1 MAGEPAPK
9 TSTIPSIPWLEANS
23 QSGMG
28 TSKTYDARFRVPGS
42 MQIVGPTLSGK
53 TTWLSKL
60 IQDAATYF
68 RDDTGDSA
76 RFRQALYCYGS
87 SWQPMFTGM
96 QQDMGVTFHPGIP
109 TIPWEEVF
117 PPEQRLSLLVLDDLM
132 RETVDSDQV
141 MDLLSKKAHHLIL
154 FVSVVTQNLS
164 DLGKHSVGMNRNYQY
179 TILFRNPADTG
190 YIKTLGQRWMGDAK
204 RFIPLYE

>member
-28 TSKTYDARFRVPGS
+28 TSKTYDSRFRVPGS

-141 MDLLSKKAHHLIL
+141 MDLLSKKAHHLSL
-154 FVSVVTQNLS
+154 FVIVVTQNLYA
-164 DLGKHSVGMNRNYQY
+164 LGKHSVGMNRNYQY
-179 TILFRNPADTG
+179 TILF
-190 YIKTLGQRWMGDAK
+190 
-204 RFIPLYE
+204 

>member
-1 MAGEPAPK
+1 MTRLTTLASVVMSSVVKMLDSARLSIPQLEPCMAGELTPK

-28 TSKTYDARFRVPGS
+28 KSKTNDPRFRVPDS
-42 MQIVGPTLSGK
+42 MQMVGSTLSGK

-68 RDDTGDSA
+68 RDGTGDSA
-76 RFRQALYCYGS
+76 LLLRLFD
-87 SWQPMFTGM
+87 SWQPMFKGM

-117 PPEQRLSLLVLDDLM
+117 PPEQRPTLLVLDDLM
-132 RETVDSDQV
+132 RETVDSEQV
-141 MDLLSKKAHHLIL
+141 MDLLSKKAHHLNL
-154 FVSVVTQNLS
+154 FVIVVTQNLYA
-164 DLGKHSVGMNRNYQY
+164 LGKHSESQLS
-179 TILFRNPADTG
+179 IHNP
-190 YIKTLGQRWMGDAK
+190 
-204 RFIPLYE
+204 F